1 MSSQKIFYDKGFNI
15 IHYSF
20 VACPFP
26 QTLNGLISPQCNEFV
41 KLSGKKVLEKLKK
54 GDYIII
60 YNYLLSYL
68 GDKSL
73 LDVRNNFYDSEGNLP
88 ENKDKNFEIYINS
101 LNRFANEANKKGIK
115 IILLGATTRYNFKLS
130 SPEWF
135 RPIVSSYIK
144 KDNIYAQNLNNKL
157 KKKLEGSENI
167 IFFDPF
173 KEINCCKNLNEY
185 KNFLRDTDHLSEY
198 GSQKISERLVPFIL
212 GE

>member
-1 MSSQKIFYDKGFNI
+1 MNSQKLFYDKGFNI

-41 KLSGKKVLEKLKK
+41 KLSSKKVLEKLKK
-54 GDYIII
+54 DDYIII

-88 ENKDKNFEIYINS
+88 ENKDEKFEIYINS

-115 IILLGATTRYNFKLS
+115 IIVLGATTRYNFKLS
-130 SPEWF
+130 TP
-135 RPIVSSYIK
+135 
-144 KDNIYAQNLNNKL
+144 
-157 KKKLEGSENI
+157 
-167 IFFDPF
+167 
-173 KEINCCKNLNEY
+173 
-185 KNFLRDTDHLSEY
+185 
-198 GSQKISERLVPFIL
+198 
-212 GE
+212 